1 MGACPHNCQ
10 KELVFFRSGCSRGSG
25 CFFIAV
31 YGVPYQQCATC
42 SAADFPKSS
51 GAISE
56 TCRFIGG
63 QRPPCSRPT
72 AGKSR
77 NAARAPTQL
86 TNLAAGFIRP
96 LSSRAVEPAQTDDR
110 THIGGQRP
118 PCSRPTAGKSRNAAR
133 ALSQPTDLALVASSR
148 AVEFVQTDDRKAPR
162 GSIPG
167 RPQPVEPAQA
177 EARSE
182 PAPTSAGF

>member
-77 NAARAPTQL
+77 NAARA
-86 TNLAAGFIRP
+86 
-96 LSSRAVEPAQTDDR
+96 
-110 THIGGQRP
+110 
-118 PCSRPTAGKSRNAAR
+118 
-133 ALSQPTDLALVASSR
+133 LSQPTDLALVASSR
-148 AVEFVQTDDRKAPR
+148 AVEFAQTDDRKAPR

-167 RPQPVEPAQA
+167 RPQPVEPART